1 MQSARRVRSTSY
13 LCRELGESR
22 ALYLLDSDAAKKI
35 CQYHLLHE
43 LAGALG
49 CGLESFAV
57 LPQLKFQLR
66 LANDGKAL
74 AKLGT
79 DEAVDLARQLIGA
92 ATEVEIL
99 AESANPLLLLGR
111 PDIDSG
117 EVTLFAALHG
127 NDAELLSGDK
137 RAYVALS
144 KVEGVQETEALWAR
158 LLCLEEA
165 LYLIMRSTDFQ
176 LVSDKVRAKP
186 CVDTALSIAFG
197 RAAANTPEA
206 VFEALLSY
214 MQALAKDTGGRYIL
228 PD

>member
-1 MQSARRVRSTSY
+1 M
-13 LCRELGESR
+13 
-22 ALYLLDSDAAKKI
+22 YLLDSDAAKKI

-43 LAGALG
+43 LAGALR

-79 DEAVDLARQLIGA
+79 VEAVDLARQLVGA

-99 AESANPLLLLGR
+99 AESANPLLQLSR

-127 NDAELLSGDK
+127 NDAELLSSDK

-144 KVEGVQETEALWAR
+144 KVEGVPETEDLWAR

-165 LYLIMRSTDFQ
+165 LYLILRSTDFQ
-176 LVSDKVRAKP
+176 LVSDKIRAKP
-186 CVDTALSIAFG
+186 SVDTAVSIAFG
-197 RAAANTPEA
+197 RAAANAPEA

-214 MQALAKDTGGRYIL
+214 MRALVEDTGGRYIL
-228 PD
+228 PE